1 MIFRRFLEEVPKK
14 IKKSF
19 SKCTKFTKTKAVIGA
34 EGGT

>member
-1 MIFRRFLEEVPKK
+1 MIFRRFLEEVRKK

-19 SKCTKFTKTKAVIGA
+19 SKSAKFTKTKAINGA